1 MNIERKKINKQ
12 EDKKS
17 NQKKTNFR
25 FETTILENCGI
36 EKKIIRNF
44 PKRKKKQTK
53 PETTLKVIR
62 HIQILETNARHMRTC
77 SYSNKKEKKTRKIV
91 KW

>member
-1 MNIERKKINKQ
+1 LDLQALNIERKKINKQ

-36 EKKIIRNF
+36 EKRSFGIFQKE
-44 PKRKKKQTK
+44 RKNKQNQR
-53 PETTLKVIR
+53 L
-62 HIQILETNARHMRTC
+62 L
-77 SYSNKKEKKTRKIV
+77 
-91 KW
+91 